1 MYPVRRL
8 LLTLFLAAA
17 SHAQHLTNGLYAFD
31 NGTGRDQKLP
41 LADQAALIQ
50 RLGYAGVAYT
60 GTDALPQL
68 LHELD
73 TRGLDLLS
81 IYVASWADGRTPAYD
96 PGVPQAIRQLKGRH
110 TLILLTV
117 QAPTPDADS
126 RVVATVRE
134 IADLAA
140 AAGLKVCLYPHFGFQ
155 VARVEDAVRIAE
167 LSGRANVGVAFN
179 LCHFLRA
186 GDEANLALRL
196 RQAMPRLL
204 FVSING
210 ADHTGD
216 WDRLIQPL
224 DRGEYDVPGFL
235 RELDQAGYRGP
246 IALQSYNIK
255 GDIEDNLARSIKAWR
270 AMRVKL
276 PASRPN

>member
-1 MYPVRRL
+1 MSASLRPVLYAVL
-8 LLTLFLAAA
+8 LGTAAYAQGLTDK
-17 SHAQHLTNGLYAFD
+17 LYAFD
-31 NGTGRDQKLP
+31 NGTGRDQKVP
-41 LADQAALIQ
+41 LAAQADLIK

-60 GTDALPQL
+60 GTAALPEL

-96 PGVPQAIRQLKGRH
+96 PGIPQAIRELKGRH
-110 TLILLTV
+110 ALILLTV
-117 QAPTPDADS
+117 QAPTPDSED

-140 AAGLKVCLYPHFGFQ
+140 ASGLKVCLYPHFGLQ
-155 VARVEDAVRIAE
+155 VGRVEDALQIAE
-167 LSGRANVGVAFN
+167 RSGRDNVGVAFN
-179 LCHFLRA
+179 LCHFLRV
-186 GDEANLALRL
+186 GDEANLSVRL
-196 RQAMPRLL
+196 RQVMPRLL

-224 DRGEYDVPGFL
+224 DRGEYDVAGFL
-235 RELDQAGYRGP
+235 RELDKAGYRGP

-255 GDIEDNLARSIKAWR
+255 GDMEDNLARSMKAWR
-270 AMRVKL
+270 AMRAKL
-276 PASRPN
+276 AAK